1 MMRLLL
7 TALVALAPSSAA
19 VGGRSPLRAPD
30 EVRANA
36 SYRPGAG
43 RVEPA
48 AAGAPEPRAG
58 ALIAGGEAQ
67 VPPPGEESAACLEC
81 HAEPDMEIGLKSG
94 ESKRLF
100 VDQARL
106 SSSVHGKLECTDCH
120 ADLKGVEAPHPKK
133 RFKTA
138 REFVVNHSETCQ
150 RCHFANYAKTLD
162 SVHHAMQVRGKIEAA
177 VCADCH
183 GAHDVGK
190 AAEQRTGIS
199 RTCAKCHGAI
209 SRTFLSSVHGR
220 ALTEGSKDAPACT
233 DCHRSHDIA
242 DPKSGAFRLKTPEIC
257 GSCHT
262 NEPMMKKYG
271 LSTKVLQTY
280 LADFHGTTASLQS
293 SQKSAV
299 PLTAL
304 CTDCHGVHDITKVKD
319 PNSRVMQKNLLKT
332 CRKCH
337 AGATENFPAAWLSHY
352 EPSFSKTPL
361 VYGVKLFYMVLIPFM
376 IGGLAL
382 QVILHLWR
390 VVVNR

>member
-1 MMRLLL
+1 MKRLLL
-7 TALVALAPSSAA
+7 TALVALASSSAPA
-19 VGGRSPLRAPD
+19 GVRARMPAPD
-30 EVRANA
+30 EAAAKAPDRKD
-36 SYRPGAG
+36 AG
-43 RVEPA
+43 PLESEAARVPEPA
-48 AAGAPEPRAG
+48 AAAPVE
-58 ALIAGGEAQ
+58 GGEAQ
-67 VPPPGEESAACLEC
+67 ALAPSEESAACLEC
-81 HAEPDMEIGLKSG
+81 HAEAEMEIGLKSG

-106 SSSVHGKLECTDCH
+106 SASVHGALGCTACH

-138 REFVVNHSETCQ
+138 REFVVNYSESCQ

-162 SVHHAMQVRGKIEAA
+162 SVHRAMQAKGKIEAA

-199 RTCAKCHGAI
+199 RTCAKCHQEI
-209 SRTFLSSVHGR
+209 SRSFLLSVHGR
-220 ALTEGSKDAPACT
+220 ALSEGSKDAPACT

-242 DPKSGAFRLKTPEIC
+242 DPKIGAFRLKTPELC

-271 LSTKVLQTY
+271 LSTRVLQSY

-293 SQKSAV
+293 AQEGAV
-299 PLTAL
+299 PLVAL
-304 CTDCHGVHDITKVKD
+304 CTDCHGVHDITRVKD
-319 PNSRVMQKNLLKT
+319 PKSRVIQKNLVKT

-337 AGATENFPAAWLSHY
+337 ADASDNFPAAWLSHY
-352 EPSFSKTPL
+352 EPSFSKAPL
-361 VYGVKLFYMVLIPFM
+361 VYGVKLLYMVLIPFM
-376 IGGLAL
+376 IGGLVL
-382 QVILHLWR
+382 QVLLHLWR